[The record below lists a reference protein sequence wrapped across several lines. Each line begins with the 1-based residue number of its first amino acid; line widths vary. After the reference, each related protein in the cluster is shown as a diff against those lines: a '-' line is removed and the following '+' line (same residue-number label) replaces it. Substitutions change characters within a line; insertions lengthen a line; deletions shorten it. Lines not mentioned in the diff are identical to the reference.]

1 VPLSTLAPLNRLV
14 AVLQGLSGLQQVYV
28 GVPESIGPQ
37 VAAYVALAGQSVSN
51 ETIDLAQR
59 EARYFVAFAY
69 AVAGAEATAE
79 TTIAGLIDA
88 FQTALFAERDSGMNA
103 GAGPLVDSVGWDF
116 SLGDRPDYQPIAGQ
130 EFRVWPCL
138 VTVTQ
143 HAAYG

>member
-1 VPLSTLAPLNRLV
+1 MALNTAAPLARLV
-14 AVLQGLSGLQQVYV
+14 DVLEALPGLQTVYV

-37 VAAYVALAGQSVSN
+37 VAAYVALAGQSLSN

-79 TTIAGLIDA
+79 TTIAGLVDA
-88 FQTALFAERDSGMNA
+88 FQTALLAERDSGMNA
-103 GAGPLVDSVGWDF
+103 GSGPIVDSVGWDF
-116 SLGDRPDYQPIAGQ
+116 SLGDRPDYQPIAGA
-130 EFRVWPCL
+130 EIRVWPCL

-143 HAAYG
+143 HASYG

>member
-1 VPLSTLAPLNRLV
+1 VALNTAAPLARLV
-14 AVLQGLSGLQQVYV
+14 AVLEALPGLQTVYV

-37 VAAYVALAGQSVSN
+37 VAAYVALAGQSLSN
-51 ETIDLAQR
+51 ETNDLAQR

-79 TTIAGLIDA
+79 TTIAGLVDA
-88 FQTALFAERDSGMNA
+88 FQAALLAERDSGMN
-103 GAGPLVDSVGWDF
+103 GGGGPVVDSLGWDF

-143 HAAYG
+143 HASYG

>member
-1 VPLSTLAPLNRLV
+1 MALDTAAPLARLV
-14 AVLQGLSGLQQVYV
+14 AVLQGLSGLQTVYV

-37 VAAYVALAGQSVSN
+37 IAAYVALAGQSMPN
-51 ETIDLAQR
+51 ETIDIAQR
-59 EARYFVAFAY
+59 EARYFCAFAY

-88 FQTALFAERDSGMNA
+88 FQVALLAERDSGMNS
-103 GAGPLVDSVGWDF
+103 GSGPIVDSLGWDF

-143 HAAYG
+143 HASYG